1 MASVVEICN
10 LALSSLGK
18 GVPISALD
26 EASEEARQC
35 KQHYGFARDWLLQQ
49 FEYQFARKVLALAS
63 LSNDWDE
70 RWGYRYSKPND
81 CLKIIRIVPPID
93 DADDL
98 PIPYGV
104 RGASVYTDDETA
116 KLEYTFRQEG
126 RRPANLR
133 VRLWNSRSIDQTRS
147 IRRCSMMCR
156 RRCSGSVGSISST
169 ALALLGCSEPMQSR
183 KTIGISCAGPSGG

>member
-1 MASVVEICN
+1 MTTVVEICN

-49 FEYQFARKVLALAS
+49 FEYQFARKVLALPS
-63 LSNDWDE
+63 LTNDWAE

-98 PIPYGV
+98 PISYGV

-116 KLEYTFRQEG
+116 KLEYTFRQED
-126 RRPANLR
+126 P
-133 VRLWNSRSIDQTRS
+133 
-147 IRRCSMMCR
+147 
-156 RRCSGSVGSISST
+156 ST
-169 ALALLGCSEPMQSR
+169 YPPQFVDALAWALAARIAFPLTRDRQIRADAVQMAAELRHAAEDADANNEINSYVVPAAHIEAR
-183 KTIGISCAGPSGG
+183 N